1 MDVVYGYEMDNV
13 MSSDDL
19 YQPLITFLYLVV
31 CGGMERLMSK
41 ITENDAPLLIIV
53 CIGSNMPQRAT
64 DHKSNKQRKLNGRT
78 FFTGSAA
85 TWGKLKV
92 FYPYF
97 VSGTDNEVWGNQG
110 TYRE

>member
-1 MDVVYGYEMDNV
+1 MMAYASNNC
-13 MSSDDL
+13 L
-19 YQPLITFLYLVV
+19 YWIKHAT
-31 CGGMERLMSK
+31 
-41 ITENDAPLLIIV
+41 
-53 CIGSNMPQRAT
+53 AT

-78 FFTGSAA
+78 FFTEPAA

-97 VSGTDNEVWGNQG
+97 VSGNDNEVWGNQG

>member
-1 MDVVYGYEMDNV
+1 
-13 MSSDDL
+13 
-19 YQPLITFLYLVV
+19 
-31 CGGMERLMSK
+31 MSK
-41 ITENDAPLLIIV
+41 FTRVDMWMLRCTNDY
-53 CIGSNMPQRAT
+53 IGSNIASQPPT

-78 FFTGSAA
+78 FFTEPAA

-97 VSGTDNEVWGNQG
+97 VSGNDNEVWGNQG